1 MNPEL
6 IKKLQVATF
15 IIVFMSNSAAHK
27 AQENDITKQLFG
39 EDRPFLEDSND
50 LFKNDSLADSL
61 GLNKTLGDYKPR
73 ERREYLPTEE
83 EDEEND

>member
-15 IIVFMSNSAAHK
+15 IIVFMSNSAAHR
-27 AQENDITKQLFG
+27 AEDFDIEQRLFG
-39 EDRPFLEDSND
+39 EEQSFLEDSKN
-50 LFKNDSLADSL
+50 LFKRGYFEDSL
-61 GLNKTLGDYKPR
+61 GLDKTLDDYKSR
-73 ERREYLPTEE
+73 ERHDLTEE